1 MDHLFVFCGVPLER
15 SKNSFLWQWA
25 DGQKRRESC
34 RDENN
39 VWVVAFGFVNMC
51 ESVSW
56 VVGFGVVKVCESVSW
71 VFAFGLVKVSESV
84 SWVVAFLALLCVN
97 LSLGMSFLILLR
109 SVNLMGCCFRPC

>member
-1 MDHLFVFCGVPLER
+1 MDHLFVCCGFPLER

-56 VVGFGVVKVCESVSW
+56 VVGFGIVKVCESVSW
-71 VFAFGLVKVSESV
+71 VFAFGFVKVCEYV
-84 SWVVAFLALLCVN
+84 SWVVAFGLVRVCE
-97 LSLGMSFLILLR
+97 
-109 SVNLMGCCFRPC
+109 SVS